1 MTTKCG
7 FIAILG
13 EPNAGKSTLIN
24 FMVGS
29 KVSIVSPKVQTT
41 RQRILGIALY
51 EEAQL
56 ILVDT
61 PGIFQPKKRLER
73 AMVDVAWSASSE
85 ADLVVVV
92 VDVQDKNLNRSMSIL
107 DQLKDRP
114 VILVLNK
121 IDQIKKEKLLE
132 TAQSFQK
139 YSNISD
145 VFMISALTG
154 SGVDG
159 LVKKLKNQLPESP
172 WLFPEDQITDLPQRL
187 WASEITREQLY
198 HQLHHELPYET
209 MVETEAW
216 EEFDNGS
223 VKISQVIYVNR
234 ESQKSIVLGKGGRQI
249 KSISTTARQE
259 MMEQLERPVHLFLHV
274 KVVENWL
281 EKPALYRLMGLNFN
295 A

>member
-7 FIAILG
+7 FVAVLG

-41 RQRILGIALY
+41 RQRVLGIALSG
-51 EEAQL
+51 ETQL

-61 PGIFQPKKRLER
+61 PGIFQPKRRLER
-73 AMVDVAWSASSE
+73 AMVDAAWSACGE
-85 ADLVVVV
+85 ADLIIVV
-92 VDVQDKNLNRSMSIL
+92 VDVNDRNLSRSIDIL
-107 DQLKDRP
+107 EKLKHRP

-121 IDQIKKEKLLE
+121 IDQIKKEKLFE
-132 TAQSFQK
+132 IVQKFQPFD
-139 YSNISD
+139 NITD
-145 VFMISALTG
+145 TFMISALTG
-154 SGVDG
+154 NGVDQ
-159 LVKKLKNQLPESP
+159 LVHKLCDKLPESP
-172 WLFPEDQITDLPQRL
+172 WLFPEDQITDFPQRL
-187 WASEITREQLY
+187 WAAEITREQLY

-234 ESQKSIVLGKGGRQI
+234 DSQKSIVLGKAGRQI
-249 KSISTTARQE
+249 KALSTAARQE
-259 MMEQLERPVHLFLHV
+259 MAEQLDRPVHLFLHV

-281 EKPALYRLMGLNFN
+281 EKPGLYRLMGLNFN